1 VLQLPKLWRGG
12 TTKEMKAVPAKDI
25 GMSSEEYRQTAELVA
40 LLETAFALKEY
51 FENQALTG
59 ACPSS
64 CFIVSK

>member
-1 VLQLPKLWRGG
+1 MEGG
-12 TTKEMKAVPAKDI
+12 TTKEMRDEAVPAKDI

-40 LLETAFALKEY
+40 LLETALALKVY